1 MESFERVKYLRKE
14 ILKTNQEDF
23 AAKIKIS
30 RSNLGYIET
39 GKVELKDR
47 VAKDICDEYNV
58 NPAWLESGIQP
69 ILIELDPDEE
79 FAAALGELSNE
90 HDPFIMEFIKRYWK
104 LDSTGRAIIKQILG
118 SLPNK

>member
-30 RSNLGYIET
+30 RSNLGNIET
-39 GKVELKDR
+39 GKVALTDR